1 MADNKPAIL
10 AGLLLAALPVR
21 PALAFAVEGPTW
33 IGAGTTFAY
42 VFPGR
47 GTIVANA
54 FKSAMGDWSQRTP
67 FKFTPLNRTAD
78 PCNMSGVNGVAFG
91 RTACGQAF
99 GSTTLAVTMYSFT
112 SNNRFIHAGTVFNAH
127 ITFGVYGG
135 DLRPNMPDLR
145 RVAVHELG
153 HALGLAHETKP
164 GVQSIMRPLIGNVQ
178 HPQADDVAGVR
189 FLYPVQ

>member
-1 MADNKPAIL
+1 MAGKKAAIL
-10 AGLLLAALPVR
+10 VALVLTASPIR
-21 PALAFAVEGPTW
+21 AALAFAVEGPTW
-33 IGAGTTFAY
+33 ISAGTSFAY

-99 GSTTLAVTMYSFT
+99 GSDTLAVTVFSYT
-112 SNNRFIHAGTVFNAH
+112 SNNRFIHAGTVFNAQK
-127 ITFGVYGG
+127 TFGVYGG
-135 DLRPNMPDLR
+135 NLRPNMPDLR

-164 GVQSIMRPLIGNVQ
+164 GIQSIMRPLISNIQ

-189 FLYPVQ
+189 YLYPAQ